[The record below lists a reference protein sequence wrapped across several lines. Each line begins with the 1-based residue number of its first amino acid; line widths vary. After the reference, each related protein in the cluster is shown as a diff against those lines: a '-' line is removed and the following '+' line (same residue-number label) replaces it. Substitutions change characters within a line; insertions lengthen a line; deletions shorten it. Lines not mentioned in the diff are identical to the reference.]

1 MPATPK
7 KAPVSP
13 RHSIVLVIAIELL
26 AVGLFTLLAGISDE
40 WGKIMVIFMVGLWL
54 IYSVTTFNVLER
66 LGLSLNNVASQA

>member
-1 MPATPK
+1 M
-7 KAPVSP
+7 
-13 RHSIVLVIAIELL
+13 LVIAIELL